1 LPTVLQGLPLLRI
14 KFDKMSGDIDVNER
28 LREQCSVGDE
38 DDVMRHLRNGAAV
51 NSQNRVNGWS
61 ALHFAARREHAGIVR
76 VLLEHGADTSI
87 KNNKGEVAIDMT
99 SNKEIRRIVESYQVR
114 NEESQKEDSRGA
126 NTCDSETNQ
135 NGGTGEDRP
144 LSTVGFLPGY
154 LANPV
159 FPYTFAAPKVT
170 ANESDAASSS
180 DNSDQHVLVPGYLA
194 NPVYAVAARGPILA
208 SGRTPS
214 SETLQ
219 NDGTVNFVPGY
230 IANPVIPY
238 AVAASQA
245 QESNEI
251 KQIFV
256 PHVEQFG
263 SLVNTYVNSMKSLE
277 KPVEYHMCDSCK
289 TTPVATVYVGSNISE
304 LVIKVRKA
312 YTNDPD
318 FIEVELNRKILTYDE
333 LINVCSKELKVDRD
347 SITKIRKLPNSVV
360 RRDKDVQRLQPFQE
374 LEVVLLNS

>member
-1 LPTVLQGLPLLRI
+1 
-14 KFDKMSGDIDVNER
+14 MSGDIDVNER

-38 DDVMRHLRNGAAV
+38 DDVMKHLRSGAAV

-76 VLLEHGADTSI
+76 ILLEHGADTGI
-87 KNNKGEVAIDMT
+87 RNHKGEVAVDMT
-99 SNKEIRRIVESYQVR
+99 SNKEIRRIIESYHVR
-114 NEESQKEDSRGA
+114 NEESRKEDNTQGV
-126 NTCDSETNQ
+126 NTCNSDTNQ
-135 NGGTGEDRP
+135 NGDIDEDRP
-144 LSTVGFLPGY
+144 LSTVGFLSGY

-159 FPYTFAAPKVT
+159 FPYTFAAPKVST
-170 ANESDAASSS
+170 NDSGAASSTE
-180 DNSDQHVLVPGYLA
+180 NSDQHVLVPGYLA

-277 KPVEYHMCDSCK
+277 KPVEYHMCDSCQ
-289 TTPVATVYVGSNISE
+289 TTPVATVFVGSNISE
-304 LVIKVRKA
+304 LVIKIRKA
-312 YTNDPD
+312 NTNDPD

-333 LINVCSKELKVDRD
+333 LINVCSKELKIDRD
-347 SITKIRKLPNSVV
+347 SVTKIRKLPNSII

>member
-1 LPTVLQGLPLLRI
+1 
-14 KFDKMSGDIDVNER
+14 MSGDIDVNER

-38 DDVMRHLRNGAAV
+38 DDVRRHLRNGAAV

-76 VLLEHGADTSI
+76 VLLEHGADFSI
-87 KNNKGEVAIDMT
+87 KNHKGEMASDMT
-99 SNKEIRRIVESYQVR
+99 SNKEIRRIIESYQAR
-114 NEESQKEDSRGA
+114 NEECQREDSTQGSSS
-126 NTCDSETNQ
+126 CDSDTNQ
-135 NGGTGEDRP
+135 NGGIGEDRP
-144 LSTVGFLPGY
+144 LSNVSFLPGY
-154 LANPV
+154 IANPV
-159 FPYTFAAPKVT
+159 FPYTFAAPKVST
-170 ANESDAASSS
+170 TDSDTASST

-214 SETLQ
+214 SESLQ

-238 AVAASQA
+238 AVAATQA

-304 LVIKVRKA
+304 LVIKIRRA
-312 YTNDPD
+312 NTNDPD

-333 LINVCSKELKVDRD
+333 LINVCSKELKIDRD
-347 SITKIRKLPNSVV
+347 SITKIRKLPNSIV

-374 LEVVLLNS
+374 LEVVLFNS